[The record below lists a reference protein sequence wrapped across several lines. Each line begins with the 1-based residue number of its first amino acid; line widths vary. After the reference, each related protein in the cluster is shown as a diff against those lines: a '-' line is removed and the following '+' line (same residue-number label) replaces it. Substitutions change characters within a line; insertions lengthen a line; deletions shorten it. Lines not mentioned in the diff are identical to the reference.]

1 MAGGV
6 FCGSSIGLITRF
18 KEVSLRLKVGS
29 RLRSAVDDTAVI
41 VIRAPQE
48 ELDVTC
54 GGHPLVPLD
63 AELAGHAAPTDGRDG
78 GTQLGKRY
86 IDKDSRIELLCTR
99 AGAGALFL
107 GDVPLSVKS
116 VKPLPASD

>member
-1 MAGGV
+1 MQ
-6 FCGSSIGLITRF
+6 
-18 KEVSLRLKVGS
+18 LKVGA
-29 RLRSAVDDTAVI
+29 RLRSAVDDTQVI

-63 AELAGHAAPTDGRDG
+63 TELAGVGVPTAAHDG
-78 GTQLGKRY
+78 GSQLGKRY
-86 IDKDSRIELLCTR
+86 IDEDSRIELLCTR

-107 GDVPLSVKS
+107 GDEPLMVKS
-116 VKPLPASD
+116 IKPLPASD